1 MSVNVDKL
9 TFIEISGTKRQKIDC
24 THLFESKSFEKK
36 FNHLELFIIALLK
49 RT

>member
-9 TFIEISGTKRQKIDC
+9 TFIEKIDC
-24 THLFESKSFEKK
+24 THLFESKNFEKK